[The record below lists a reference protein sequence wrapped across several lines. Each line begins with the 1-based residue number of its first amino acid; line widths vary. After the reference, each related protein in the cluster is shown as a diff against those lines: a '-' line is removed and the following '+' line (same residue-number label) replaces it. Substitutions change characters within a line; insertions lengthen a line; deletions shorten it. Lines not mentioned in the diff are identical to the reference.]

1 MKNLLLLICG
11 FILLQGCHSLD
22 LNPLS
27 DGSSETWNST
37 PEELE
42 MSLNGL
48 YKQVFWKKD
57 LDDWSDDWIYR
68 DGLTEVTNAT
78 LNGQSAFIK
87 TWWLD
92 TYKAIARAN
101 TIIKGADRAKDKLSV
116 EQLNMFI
123 AEARFVRAC
132 MYSSLLSHFGHII
145 YTDDILDI
153 EQAKNLKQVEP
164 EFVLQRIYEDFDFA
178 IANLKTKYTTTELHR
193 VTKGAAMAM
202 KARIAL
208 YRGDFATA
216 RNAAKDC
223 IDLKQYNLHTDF
235 ASLFLSST
243 KNSPESIFL
252 LPRSIALNVVLDDR
266 QNYISR
272 NAGGW
277 AAKDPSW
284 DLLFSFICTD
294 GLTVEKSPL
303 FDPSNPFLYR
313 DPRCKATIAAF
324 DEPLL
329 DYIYTPHPEAL
340 NVMKIS
346 TGTLVKNN
354 DNRANAQYAS
364 FNGLVWKKGVD
375 NEWLLNSW
383 RTEPDNIIIRYADI
397 LLIYAEA
404 KIELNEIDQTVVD
417 AINQVRAR
425 AYGVASTSLDFP
437 AVKLGD
443 QHALRQ
449 ILRNER
455 RMEFAL
461 EGLRYMD
468 LIRWKL
474 AEKALNKPNYGL
486 LDPADLVAKVVKTGK
501 WFLPSAPTIDAD
513 GLPDFNQFN
522 QQGLIKTIAIR
533 KFDASKQYL
542 WPIPSTEVLTSGL
555 KQNPNY

>member
-1 MKNLLLLICG
+1 MKNLLLLFCVS
-11 FILLQGCHSLD
+11 FLLQGCHSLD

-27 DGSSETWNST
+27 DGSSETWNSDA
-37 PEELE
+37 EELE

-87 TWWLD
+87 SWWLD

-101 TIIKGADRAKDKLSV
+101 TIIKGADRAKNKLSA
-116 EQLNMFI
+116 EQLNRFV

-132 MYSSLLSHFGHII
+132 MYSSLLCHFGNII

-153 EQAKNLKQVEP
+153 EQAKNLKQSTP
-164 EFVLQRIYEDFDFA
+164 ESVLQKIYEDFDVA
-178 IANLKTKYTTTELHR
+178 AANLKVSYANNELQR
-193 VTKGAAMAM
+193 VTKGAALAM
-202 KARIAL
+202 KSRIAL
-208 YRGDFATA
+208 YMGDFAVA
-216 RNAAKDC
+216 RDAAKAC
-223 IDLKQYNLHTDF
+223 IELKQYSLHPDF
-235 ASLFLSST
+235 PSLFLPST
-243 KNSPESIFL
+243 KRSPESIFL
-252 LPRSIALNVVLDDR
+252 LPRSIALNVTLDDR
-266 QNYISR
+266 QNYIPR

-284 DLLFSFICTD
+284 DLLFSFTCTD
-294 GLTVEKSPL
+294 GLQVDKSPL
-303 FDPSNPFLYR
+303 FDHSNPFLNR

-340 NVMKIS
+340 EVMKIS
-346 TGTLVKNN
+346 TGKLVKNN

-364 FNGLVWKKGVD
+364 FNGLVWRKGVD
-375 NEWLLNSW
+375 NDWLLNSW
-383 RTEPDNIIIRYADI
+383 RTEPDNIIIRYADV

-404 KIELNEIDQTVVD
+404 KIELNEIDQTVID
-417 AINQVRAR
+417 AMNTVRAR
-425 AYGVASTSLDFP
+425 AYGVGPSSLEYP
-437 AVKLGD
+437 AVKLSG
-443 QHALRQ
+443 QQELRQALR
-449 ILRNER
+449 IER

-486 LDPADLVAKVVKTGK
+486 LDPADLLAKVVKTGK
-501 WFLPSAPTIDAD
+501 WFLPSAPTIDRD
-513 GLPDFNQFN
+513 GLPDFSSFS
-522 QQGLIKTIAIR
+522 QQGLIKTVAIR
-533 KFDASKQYL
+533 KFDPSKQYL

>member
-1 MKNLLLLICG
+1 MKNLFLLICG
-11 FILLQGCHSLD
+11 FILLQSCHSLD

-132 MYSSLLSHFGHII
+132 MYASLLSHFGHII

-164 EFVLQRIYEDFDFA
+164 EFVLQKIYEDFDFA
-178 IANLKTKYTTTELHR
+178 IANLKTKYATTELHR

-266 QNYISR
+266 QNYITR

-284 DLLFSFICTD
+284 DLLFSFTCTD
-294 GLTVEKSPL
+294 GLTVDKSPS
-303 FDPSNPFLYR
+303 FNPSNPFLYR

-340 NVMKIS
+340 NVLKIS
-346 TGTLVKNN
+346 TGKQVQNN
-354 DNRANAQYAS
+354 DNRVNAQYAS

-383 RTEPDNIIIRYADI
+383 RTEPDNIIIRYADV

-425 AYGVASTSLDFP
+425 AYGVAPTSLGFP
-437 AVKLGD
+437 AVKLEG

-449 ILRNER
+449 VLRNER

-486 LDPADLVAKVVKTGK
+486 LDPADLLAKVVKTGK
-501 WFLPSAPTIDAD
+501 WFLPTAPIIDAD
-513 GLPDFNQFN
+513 GLPDFSLFD

>member
-1 MKNLLLLICG
+1 MKNLFLLICG
-11 FILLQGCHSLD
+11 FILLQSCHSLD

-132 MYSSLLSHFGHII
+132 MYASLLSHFGHII

-164 EFVLQRIYEDFDFA
+164 EFVLQKIYEDFDFA
-178 IANLKTKYTTTELHR
+178 IANLKTKYATTELHR

-266 QNYISR
+266 QNYITR

-284 DLLFSFICTD
+284 DLLFSFTCTD
-294 GLTVEKSPL
+294 GLTVDKSPS
-303 FDPSNPFLYR
+303 FNPSNPFLYR

-340 NVMKIS
+340 NVLKIS
-346 TGTLVKNN
+346 TGKQVQNN
-354 DNRANAQYAS
+354 DNRVNAQYAS

-383 RTEPDNIIIRYADI
+383 RTEPDNIIIRYADV

-425 AYGVASTSLDFP
+425 AYGVAPTSLDFP
-437 AVKLGD
+437 AVKLEG

-449 ILRNER
+449 VLRNER

-486 LDPADLVAKVVKTGK
+486 LDPADLLAKVVKTGK
-501 WFLPSAPTIDAD
+501 WFLPTAPIIDAD
-513 GLPDFNQFN
+513 GLPDFSLFD